1 MSYDIQP
8 SDSENYDQ
16 LMNKG
21 WLSMSEILEVELPQK
36 KKRRLGIYFWL
47 CIIFLALSSTFYLIT
62 NPSNNSLD
70 KLENA
75 KSVKKQIPLTL
86 DAKKSNDKIKQQKND
101 RQIVNSK
108 KSTITNSKNYATLK
122 SNTIIGN
129 SDFVGKKYNNIDDNT
144 KNINE
149 LENIIEIQNRKIEV
163 ESNETNEQ
171 INESNRLFVNESDIQ
186 FISNLKFLN
195 YENSLDL
202 ERKFEPIKKV
212 KNNHFIA
219 EAGVNYP
226 FSTKFFGVQAGF
238 LYNFELSK
246 KWNIYSGLN
255 YNYQFSPFQPIKNYS
270 FAEIEPTLN
279 TSSEIVI
286 NEIKINYHQIRV
298 PIGASYQF
306 YKKWCITVGISMIY
320 ERPILTYQNTNKFL
334 SADMKNISSS
344 SYPKVNSFSMSFD
357 AGISYRLNKLFTLK
371 SGMMYYGLPLSNSAL
386 FYTHINKHIEGNLV
400 FQYHF

>member
-1 MSYDIQP
+1 MSYDIQQ

-62 NPSNNSLD
+62 NQSNNSLN
-70 KLENA
+70 KLETA
-75 KSVKKQIPLTL
+75 KSVNKQIALTL

-101 RQIVNSK
+101 RQIVNINK
-108 KSTITNSKNYATLK
+108 PIITKNKNYTSIK
-122 SNTIIGN
+122 SNIIIGN

-163 ESNETNEQ
+163 ESNEKNEQ
-171 INESNRLFVNESDIQ
+171 VNESNRLFVNESDIQ
-186 FISNLKFLN
+186 YISNLKFLN

-202 ERKFEPIKKV
+202 ERKFDPIKKV

-238 LYNFELSK
+238 LYNFELFK
-246 KWNIYSGLN
+246 KWNIYSGIN

-286 NEIKINYHQIRV
+286 NDIKINYHQIRV

-306 YKKWCITVGISMIY
+306 YKKWSITGGISMIY
-320 ERPILTYQNTNKFL
+320 ERPILTYQNTNYL
-334 SADMKNISSS
+334 IGADMINITSS

-357 AGISYRLNKLFTLK
+357 AGVSYRLNKLFALK
-371 SGMMYYGLPLSNSAL
+371 TGLMYYSFPFSNSAL
-386 FYTHINKHIEGNLV
+386 FYTHKNKHFEGNLV
-400 FQYHF
+400 IQYHF